1 MKSIIRKFL
10 SLSLAVVLAAA
21 PLNAFASDALGD
33 DLASSSV
40 EVNERTELN
49 AGTFWSN
56 TYSDLRQ
63 ENYVVYS
70 PSARVK
76 PIVSGGDYTTQ
87 LTTVSTAAKKLE
99 ARGYRVVAGING
111 DYYDTATGIP
121 LGSMMTEGVL
131 RNASSEY
138 YAIGFRD
145 DGSTVMGKP
154 SLRITAQSDY
164 GRSLTVTA
172 FNYVRQSS
180 FGIYLYDS
188 TFNARATTGT
198 SEEGVDV
205 VCSAVGGSLGLNGS
219 LTLVVEQVIEGGKD
233 TPVGAGQYVLSSN
246 LKAAGYV
253 EQLRALQPG
262 ERLTL
267 SVSANGSEW
276 NGVTNMIGALYQLV
290 DNGQV
295 CSGLVNGA
303 APRTAVGLKRDGSL
317 VLYTIDGRQSGYSI
331 GATLTQVAQRMVEL
345 GCVTALSLENQ
356 GLHAKMEERQALPLL
371 YKGSMREFYEG
382 EVRGILLELGCGTAL
397 SLDGGGSTAM
407 VATSPDSTV
416 STLVDKPSGGS
427 ERAVT
432 NHIFLVADS
441 RPTNSVGHVYL
452 ESESTRVLPNA
463 QVKLTATALDTNY
476 IPMANS
482 NVSLRADKGTIDG
495 NILTAPASGTVTV
508 TANAGG
514 ASAQTKIDV
523 ITQPDSISVKQ
534 NGKAVSAITLSA
546 GETATLTASAMY
558 RHLPVLGD
566 NKGFTWTV
574 QGNVGTIENGVFTAS
589 GSIGSGSVTASL
601 GRISVTVPVTVTA
614 RALRTLDGFETSF
627 ATATGTRAMLSY
639 NREMTRVHNGYASA
653 RLDYAIGSEGNAY
666 IGLNYAI
673 PSNYDQLNFWVYGD
687 NSGAQLALVTD
698 TGSVNLGALNFSG
711 WKLLTANLGAATA
724 ITGMIVS
731 SETELISAVYL
742 DQLVLSYGGLT
753 DTTAPKLS
761 LQYNAASNTVTGTV
775 KDDIDG
781 AAIPTIRVTYD
792 GKSYTSYT
800 YDQSSGALS
809 ITLPA
814 ADGAQHRVSVVA
826 GDASGNLSRAGV
838 NAGTSSA
845 TPAFA
850 DMQDHWANDAVAY
863 LKRSGISNGSNGNFL
878 PDTNISRQEFAVLL
892 ARYLGSSQDYS
903 SVQLPFADTNEIAS
917 WALNGAKAMYS
928 LGIIKGSSDGSGK
941 LYFNPTANVSRQEAV
956 TMLGRLTEKGYAQGA
971 LKFTDSSAIQSWAA
985 EYVSTLSEMGILTG
999 FNDGSFRPN
1008 GAMTRAQV
1016 ATVLYKF

>member
-1 MKSIIRKFL
+1 MKSILRRITA
-10 SLSLAVVLAAA
+10 LALCAVLLCSTA
-21 PLNAFASDALGD
+21 LASDALGGKIYGYTLDICD
-33 DLASSSV
+33 DTTLTREVMWSSS
-40 EVNERTELN
+40 R
-49 AGTFWSN
+49 
-56 TYSDLRQ
+56 SDLRT
-63 ENYVVYS
+63 ENYVTYKPSDSIS
-70 PSARVK
+70 PVVSFGSSIPDKQTVTSMAKALEKNGRRVL
-76 PIVSGGDYTTQ
+76 S
-87 LTTVSTAAKKLE
+87 
-99 ARGYRVVAGING
+99 GING
-111 DYYDTATGIP
+111 DYFVMATGDP
-121 LGSMMTEGVL
+121 LGIVITDGVL
-131 RNASSEY
+131 RSSASY
-138 YAIGFRD
+138 LHAIGFNA
-145 DGSTVMGKP
+145 DGSAVIGTP
-154 SLRITAQSDY
+154 NLSLMADFKGQSLKIADINKIRTNTGFY
-164 GRSLTVTA
+164 LFTDD
-172 FNYVRQSS
+172 
-180 FGIYLYDS
+180 FG
-188 TFNARATTGT
+188 NTTKNT
-198 SEEGVDV
+198 QKGVDV
-205 VCSAVGGSLGLNGS
+205 ILAPNTPGDQLKIGGTVSC
-219 LTLVVEQVIEGGKD
+219 TVEQVIEASGATAIPDGKFIMSISNKSGEWLQETIRSLQVGD
-233 TPVGAGQYVLSSN
+233 TVDINISSEDTRWNNVQHAVGAMYWI
-246 LKAAGYV
+246 LKDGKV
-253 EQLRALQPG
+253 D
-262 ERLTL
+262 T
-267 SVSANGSEW
+267 SISD
-276 NGVTNMIGALYQLV
+276 GA
-290 DNGQV
+290 
-295 CSGLVNGA
+295 S
-303 APRTAVGLKRDGSL
+303 APRTAVGVKPDGS
-317 VLYTIDGRQSGYSI
+317 VVFYTIDGRQSGYSI
-331 GATLTQVAQRMVEL
+331 GATLTQVAERMIEL
-345 GCVTALSLENQ
+345 GCV
-356 GLHAKMEERQALPLL
+356 
-371 YKGSMREFYEG
+371 
-382 EVRGILLELGCGTAL
+382 TAL
-397 SLDGGGSTAM
+397 SLDGGGSTAL
-407 VATSPDSTV
+407 VATQPDSTTA
-416 STLVDKPSGGS
+416 SLVNKPSGGS

-432 NHIFLVADS
+432 NHLFLVADS

-476 IPMANS
+476 IPMS
-482 NVSLRADKGTIDG
+482 SQDVTLRADRGTIDG
-495 NILTAPASGTVTV
+495 NVLTAPESGTVTV
-508 TANAGG
+508 TARAGG
-514 ASAQTKIDV
+514 ASTELEIEV
-523 ITQPDSISVKQ
+523 VTQPDSISVRQ
-534 NGKAVSAITLSA
+534 NGKAVSAITVSA

-639 NREMTRVHNGYASA
+639 NSEMTRVHNGYASA
-653 RLDYAIGSEGNAY
+653 RLDYATGSEGNAY

-673 PSNYDQLNFWVYGD
+673 PSSYDQLNFWVYGD

-724 ITGMIVS
+724 ITGMTVS
-731 SETELISAVYL
+731 SDAELISAVYL

-753 DTTAPKLS
+753 DTAAPKLS

-781 AAIPTIRVTYD
+781 VAIPTIRVTYD

-800 YDQSSGALS
+800 YNQSSGALS

-838 NAGTSSA
+838 NAGTSST

-999 FNDGSFRPN
+999 FDDGSFRPN

>member
-1 MKSIIRKFL
+1 MKALSRKCTAFLL
-10 SLSLAVVLAAA
+10 SLTLLLTLAPTALA
-21 PLNAFASDALGD
+21 SEALGD
-33 DLASSSV
+33 DLDLRSTTLNRGA
-40 EVNERTELN
+40 ELGE
-49 AGTFWSN
+49 GTFWSN
-56 TYSDLRQ
+56 TFSDLRQ
-63 ENYVVYS
+63 ENYVVYTPNTS
-70 PSARVK
+70 VT
-76 PIVSGGDYTTQ
+76 PIVTYGDYTTA
-87 LTTVSTAAKKLE
+87 TSTVSAAAKRLE
-99 ARGYRVVAGING
+99 EQGLRVVAGING
-111 DYYDTATGIP
+111 DYYDTLNGAP
-121 LGSMMTEGVL
+121 LGTVMTDGVL
-131 RNASSEY
+131 RVASASN
-138 YAIGFRD
+138 YAVGFRA
-145 DGSTVMGKP
+145 DGTAILGAPALAMQVKSANTSF
-154 SLRITAQSDY
+154 SLAAVNQVRYSY
-164 GRSLTVTA
+164 G
-172 FNYVRQSS
+172 
-180 FGIYLYDS
+180 GIYLYTYD
-188 TFNARATTGT
+188 FNARRSTGT
-198 SEEGVDV
+198 NAAGYDV
-205 VCSAVGGSLGLNGS
+205 VCSAVDGRLSIGEA
-219 LTLVVEQVIEGGKD
+219 LTLTVDEILPEATDTAVSEGK
-233 TPVGAGQYVLSSN
+233 YVLTAN
-246 LKAAGYV
+246 LLSGEENLAL
-253 EQLRALQPG
+253 LRALAVG
-262 ERLTL
+262 DTLT
-267 SVSANGSEW
+267 VTVRAADEGW
-276 NGVTNMIGALYQLV
+276 NDVDYMIGALYQLV

-331 GATLTQVAQRMVEL
+331 GATLTQVAERMVEL
-345 GCVTALSLENQ
+345 GCV
-356 GLHAKMEERQALPLL
+356 
-371 YKGSMREFYEG
+371 
-382 EVRGILLELGCGTAL
+382 TAL

-441 RPTNSVGHVYL
+441 RPTNVVGHVYL

-495 NILTAPASGTVTV
+495 NVLTAPASGTVTV

-614 RALRTLDGFETSF
+614 RALRTLDGFESEFST
-627 ATATGTRAMLSY
+627 TTGTRAMLARSTD
-639 NREMTRVHNGYASA
+639 MTRVHNGYASA
-653 RLDYAIGSEGNAY
+653 RLDYATGSEGNAY

-673 PSNYDQLNFWVYGD
+673 PSNYDQLNLWVYGD

-711 WKLLTANLGAATA
+711 WKLLTAKLGTATA
-724 ITGMIVS
+724 VTGLTVS
-731 SETELISAVYL
+731 SASDLISAVYL

-838 NAGTSSA
+838 NAGTSST
-845 TPAFA
+845 TPAFN
-850 DMQDHWANDAVAY
+850 DMKDHWANDAVAY

-971 LKFTDSSAIQSWAA
+971 LKFTDNSAIQSWAA
-985 EYVSTLSEMGILTG
+985 EYVSTLSTMGILTG
-999 FNDGSFRPN
+999 FSDGSFRPN

>member
-131 RNASSEY
+131 RNASSKY

-345 GCVTALSLENQ
+345 GCV
-356 GLHAKMEERQALPLL
+356 
-371 YKGSMREFYEG
+371 
-382 EVRGILLELGCGTAL
+382 TAL

-698 TGSVNLGALNFSG
+698 AGSVNLGALNFSG
-711 WKLLTANLGAATA
+711 WKLLTAKLGTATA
-724 ITGMIVS
+724 VTGLTVS
-731 SETELISAVYL
+731 SASDLISAIYL

-800 YDQSSGALS
+800 YNQSSGALS
-809 ITLPA
+809 ISLPA
-814 ADGAQHRVSVVA
+814 ADGAQHRVNVVA
-826 GDASGNLSRAGV
+826 GDASGNLSRAGM
-838 NAGTSSA
+838 NAGTSST
-845 TPAFA
+845 TPAFN
-850 DMQDHWANDAVAY
+850 DMKDHWANDAVAY

-892 ARYLGSSQDYS
+892 ARYLGSSQDHS

-985 EYVSTLSEMGILTG
+985 EYVSTLSTMGILTG
-999 FNDGSFRPN
+999 FSDGSFRPN

>member
-1 MKSIIRKFL
+1 M
-10 SLSLAVVLAAA
+10 
-21 PLNAFASDALGD
+21 
-33 DLASSSV
+33 
-40 EVNERTELN
+40 
-49 AGTFWSN
+49 
-56 TYSDLRQ
+56 
-63 ENYVVYS
+63 VYS
-70 PSARVK
+70 PNARVK

-131 RNASSEY
+131 RNASGED

-198 SEEGVDV
+198 SEAGVDV
-205 VCSAVGGSLGLNGS
+205 ICSAVGGSLSIGGS
-219 LTLVVEQVIEGGKD
+219 LMLQVEQVVEGGKD

-246 LKAAGYV
+246 LKAGAYAD
-253 EQLRALQPG
+253 QLRALQVG
-262 ERLTL
+262 ERLTV
-267 SVSANGSEW
+267 SVSASGSDW
-276 NGVTNMIGALYQLV
+276 NNVTNMIGALYQLV
-290 DNGQV
+290 ENGQV
-295 CSGLVNGA
+295 CSGLLNGA
-303 APRTAVGLKRDGSL
+303 APRTAIGLKRDGSL

-345 GCVTALSLENQ
+345 GCVTALSL
-356 GLHAKMEERQALPLL
+356 
-371 YKGSMREFYEG
+371 
-382 EVRGILLELGCGTAL
+382 
-397 SLDGGGSTAM
+397 DGGGSTAM
-407 VATSPDSTV
+407 VATSPDSTTA
-416 STLVDKPSGGS
+416 TLVDKPSGGS

-432 NHIFLVADS
+432 NHVFLVANS
-441 RPTNSVGHVYL
+441 QPTNIVGHVYL
-452 ESESTRVLPNA
+452 ESESARVLPNA

-476 IPMANS
+476 IPMTNTT
-482 NVSLRADKGTIDG
+482 VTLRADKGTIDG

-639 NREMTRVHNGYASA
+639 NSEMTRVHNGYASA

-731 SETELISAVYL
+731 SDTELISAVYL

-800 YDQSSGALS
+800 YNQSSGALS

-838 NAGTSSA
+838 NAGTSST

-850 DMQDHWANDAVAY
+850 DMRDHWANDAVAY

-878 PDTNISRQEFAVLL
+878 PDTKISRQEFAVLL
-892 ARYLGSSQDYS
+892 ARYLGSSKDYS

-985 EYVSTLSEMGILTG
+985 EYVSTLSTMGILTG
-999 FNDGSFRPN
+999 FDDGSFRPDA
-1008 GAMTRAQV
+1008 AMTRAQV

>member
-70 PSARVK
+70 PNARVK

-205 VCSAVGGSLGLNGS
+205 VCSAVSGSLGLNGS

-331 GATLTQVAQRMVEL
+331 GATLTQVAERMVEL
-345 GCVTALSLENQ
+345 GCV
-356 GLHAKMEERQALPLL
+356 
-371 YKGSMREFYEG
+371 
-382 EVRGILLELGCGTAL
+382 TAL

-441 RPTNSVGHVYL
+441 RPTNVVGHVYL

-495 NILTAPASGTVTV
+495 NVLTAPASGT
-508 TANAGG
+508 
-514 ASAQTKIDV
+514 
-523 ITQPDSISVKQ
+523 
-534 NGKAVSAITLSA
+534 
-546 GETATLTASAMY
+546 
-558 RHLPVLGD
+558 
-566 NKGFTWTV
+566 
-574 QGNVGTIENGVFTAS
+574 
-589 GSIGSGSVTASL
+589 
-601 GRISVTVPVTVTA
+601 VTVTA
-614 RALRTLDGFETSF
+614 RALRTLDGFESEFST
-627 ATATGTRAMLSY
+627 TTGTRAMLARSTD
-639 NREMTRVHNGYASA
+639 MTRVHNGYASA
-653 RLDYAIGSEGNAY
+653 RLDYATGSEGNAY

-673 PSNYDQLNFWVYGD
+673 PSNYDQLNLWVYGD

-711 WKLLTANLGAATA
+711 WKLLTAKLGTATA
-724 ITGMIVS
+724 VTGLTVS
-731 SETELISAVYL
+731 SASDLISAVYL

-838 NAGTSSA
+838 NAGTSST
-845 TPAFA
+845 TPAFN
-850 DMQDHWANDAVAY
+850 DMKDHWANDAVAY

>member
-70 PSARVK
+70 PNARVK

-253 EQLRALQPG
+253 EQLRALQSG

-331 GATLTQVAQRMVEL
+331 GATLTQVAERMVEL
-345 GCVTALSLENQ
+345 GCVTALSLD
-356 GLHAKMEERQALPLL
+356 
-371 YKGSMREFYEG
+371 GS
-382 EVRGILLELGCGTAL
+382 
-397 SLDGGGSTAM
+397 GS
-407 VATSPDSTV
+407 SPDSTV

-495 NILTAPASGTVTV
+495 DVL
-508 TANAGG
+508 AGRDAARRQG
-514 ASAQTKIDV
+514 HDRRQCPDRARLRHRDGDGERGRRERADEDRCHHAARQHQRQAERQGRERYHAQRGRDG
-523 ITQPDSISVKQ
+523 D
-534 NGKAVSAITLSA
+534 AD
-546 GETATLTASAMY
+546 
-558 RHLPVLGD
+558 RLGD
-566 NKGFTWTV
+566 VPPFAGARRQ
-574 QGNVGTIENGVFTAS
+574 QG
-589 GSIGSGSVTASL
+589 L
-601 GRISVTVPVTVTA
+601 YLD
-614 RALRTLDGFETSF
+614 RAGQCRHD
-627 ATATGTRAMLSY
+627 RK
-639 NREMTRVHNGYASA
+639 RR
-653 RLDYAIGSEGNAY
+653 
-666 IGLNYAI
+666 
-673 PSNYDQLNFWVYGD
+673 VYGVRQHRQRQRD
-687 NSGAQLALVTD
+687 GEPRPHFRD
-698 TGSVNLGALNFSG
+698 GPCDG
-711 WKLLTANLGAATA
+711 
-724 ITGMIVS
+724 
-731 SETELISAVYL
+731 
-742 DQLVLSYGGLT
+742 
-753 DTTAPKLS
+753 
-761 LQYNAASNTVTGTV
+761 
-775 KDDIDG
+775 DG
-781 AAIPTIRVTYD
+781 AR
-792 GKSYTSYT
+792 
-800 YDQSSGALS
+800 
-809 ITLPA
+809 PA
-814 ADGAQHRVSVVA
+814 H
-826 GDASGNLSRAGV
+826 
-838 NAGTSSA
+838 
-845 TPAFA
+845 
-850 DMQDHWANDAVAY
+850 
-863 LKRSGISNGSNGNFL
+863 
-878 PDTNISRQEFAVLL
+878 
-892 ARYLGSSQDYS
+892 AR
-903 SVQLPFADTNEIAS
+903 
-917 WALNGAKAMYS
+917 
-928 LGIIKGSSDGSGK
+928 
-941 LYFNPTANVSRQEAV
+941 
-956 TMLGRLTEKGYAQGA
+956 RL
-971 LKFTDSSAIQSWAA
+971 
-985 EYVSTLSEMGILTG
+985 
-999 FNDGSFRPN
+999 
-1008 GAMTRAQV
+1008 
-1016 ATVLYKF
+1016 

>member
-70 PSARVK
+70 PNARVK

-121 LGSMMTEGVL
+121 LGSMITEGVL

-145 DGSTVMGKP
+145 DDSTVMGKP

-345 GCVTALSLENQ
+345 GCVTALSL
-356 GLHAKMEERQALPLL
+356 
-371 YKGSMREFYEG
+371 
-382 EVRGILLELGCGTAL
+382 
-397 SLDGGGSTAM
+397 DGGGSTAM

-495 NILTAPASGTVTV
+495 NVLTAPASGTVTV

-639 NREMTRVHNGYASA
+639 NSEMTRVHNGYASA

-731 SETELISAVYL
+731 SDTELISAVYL

-781 AAIPTIRVTYD
+781 AAIPTIHVTYD
-792 GKSYTSYT
+792 GKSYTSYA
-800 YDQSSGALS
+800 YNQSSGALS

-814 ADGAQHRVSVVA
+814 GDGAQHRVSVVA

-850 DMQDHWANDAVAY
+850 DMRDHWANDAVAY

-878 PDTNISRQEFAVLL
+878 PDTKISRQEFAVLL
-892 ARYLGSSQDYS
+892 ARYLGSSQDHS

>member
-70 PSARVK
+70 PNARVK

-131 RNASSEY
+131 RNASNEY

-262 ERLTL
+262 ERLTV
-267 SVSANGSEW
+267 SVSASGSEW

-331 GATLTQVAQRMVEL
+331 GATLTQVAERMVEL
-345 GCVTALSLENQ
+345 GCV
-356 GLHAKMEERQALPLL
+356 
-371 YKGSMREFYEG
+371 
-382 EVRGILLELGCGTAL
+382 TAL

-441 RPTNSVGHVYL
+441 QPTNIVGHVYL

-495 NILTAPASGTVTV
+495 NVLTAPASGTVTV

-523 ITQPDSISVKQ
+523 ITQPDSISVRQ

-627 ATATGTRAMLSY
+627 AAATGTRAMLSY
-639 NREMTRVHNGYASA
+639 NSEMTRVHNGYASA

-731 SETELISAVYL
+731 SDTELISAVYL

-761 LQYNAASNTVTGTV
+761 FQYNAASNTVTGTV

-781 AAIPTIRVTYD
+781 AAIPTIHVTYD

-800 YDQSSGALS
+800 YNQSSGALS
-809 ITLPA
+809 ISLPA
-814 ADGAQHRVSVVA
+814 ADGAQHRVNVVA

-838 NAGTSSA
+838 NAGTSST
-845 TPAFA
+845 TPAFN
-850 DMQDHWANDAVAY
+850 DMKDHWANDAVAY

-892 ARYLGSSQDYS
+892 ARYLGSSQDHS

>member
-1 MKSIIRKFL
+1 MTHAGGIFTDPKDVLQQHALTYQPGGDVQPMVIYGSTLYGRSTMSKIATYLDNQNL
-10 SLSLAVVLAAA
+10 SLVAGVNGSFFDMSTGIPYGFLVTDGVLRTSGNVNSVGFFKNGSAIIAS
-21 PLNAFASDALGD
+21 PDLHVLLTGGAFSD
-33 DLASSSV
+33 
-40 EVNERTELN
+40 TEIFYN
-49 AGTFWSN
+49 K
-56 TYSDLRQ
+56 
-63 ENYVVYS
+63 V
-70 PSARVK
+70 
-76 PIVSGGDYTTQ
+76 
-87 LTTVSTAAKKLE
+87 LTTTN
-99 ARGYRVVAGING
+99 GIG
-111 DYYDTATGIP
+111 LYSRDYDTATKNTVSAYNLVLKP
-121 LGSMMTEGVL
+121 VSGSD
-131 RNASSEY
+131 SE
-138 YAIGFRD
+138 
-145 DGSTVMGKP
+145 
-154 SLRITAQSDY
+154 
-164 GRSLTVTA
+164 
-172 FNYVRQSS
+172 
-180 FGIYLYDS
+180 
-188 TFNARATTGT
+188 
-198 SEEGVDV
+198 
-205 VCSAVGGSLGLNGS
+205 
-219 LTLVVEQVIEGGKD
+219 
-233 TPVGAGQYVLSSN
+233 
-246 LKAAGYV
+246 
-253 EQLRALQPG
+253 
-262 ERLTL
+262 LTL
-267 SVSANGSEW
+267 SGEMTLEVTKITQSAASCAIPAGGFVLSIAEQTSYASVLANMKAFKVGDRVTVSVRCADEWEDVAYACGGGDLLVEDENALENFTLDTKNEQRARTAIGIKPDGTVVIYTADESANSAG
-276 NGVTNMIGALYQLV
+276 MDLYDLA
-290 DNGQV
+290 DMME
-295 CSGLVNGA
+295 S
-303 APRTAVGLKRDGSL
+303 
-317 VLYTIDGRQSGYSI
+317 
-331 GATLTQVAQRMVEL
+331 L
-345 GCVTALSLENQ
+345 GCETALN
-356 GLHAKMEERQALPLL
+356 
-371 YKGSMREFYEG
+371 
-382 EVRGILLELGCGTAL
+382 
-397 SLDGGGSTAM
+397 LDGGGST
-407 VATSPDSTV
+407 
-416 STLVDKPSGGS
+416 TLCVTLPEDGNAGVYNTPSEGS
-427 ERAVT
+427 LRAVT

-482 NVSLRADKGTIDG
+482 NVSLRADRGTIDG

-574 QGNVGTIENGVFTAS
+574 QGNVGTIENGVFAAS

-653 RLDYAIGSEGNAY
+653 RLDYATGSEGNAY

-731 SETELISAVYL
+731 SDTELISAVYL

-781 AAIPTIRVTYD
+781 AAIPTIHVTYD

-800 YDQSSGALS
+800 YSQSSGALS

-814 ADGAQHRVSVVA
+814 ADGAQHRVNVVA
-826 GDASGNLSRAGV
+826 GDASGNLSRAGM
-838 NAGTSSA
+838 NAGTSST
-845 TPAFA
+845 TPAFN
-850 DMQDHWANDAVAY
+850 DMKDHWANDAVAY

-892 ARYLGSSQDYS
+892 ARYLGSSQDHS

>member
-70 PSARVK
+70 PNARVK

-138 YAIGFRD
+138 YAIGFCD

-180 FGIYLYDS
+180 FGIYLYDA

-246 LKAAGYV
+246 LKAASYV

-267 SVSANGSEW
+267 SVSASGSEW
-276 NGVTNMIGALYQLV
+276 SGVTNMIGALYQLV

-345 GCVTALSLENQ
+345 GCV
-356 GLHAKMEERQALPLL
+356 
-371 YKGSMREFYEG
+371 
-382 EVRGILLELGCGTAL
+382 TAL

-495 NILTAPASGTVTV
+495 NVLTAPASGTVTV

-639 NREMTRVHNGYASA
+639 NSEMTRVHNGYASA

-731 SETELISAVYL
+731 SDTELISAVYL

-800 YDQSSGALS
+800 YNQSSGALS

-850 DMQDHWANDAVAY
+850 DMRDHWANDAVAY

-971 LKFTDSSAIQSWAA
+971 LKFTDNSAIQSWAA

>member
-1 MKSIIRKFL
+1 MKALSRKCTAFLL
-10 SLSLAVVLAAA
+10 SLTLLLTLAPTALA
-21 PLNAFASDALGD
+21 SEALGD
-33 DLASSSV
+33 DLDLRSTTLNRGA
-40 EVNERTELN
+40 ELGE
-49 AGTFWSN
+49 GTFWNN
-56 TYSDLRQ
+56 TFSDLRQ
-63 ENYVVYS
+63 ENYVVYTPNTS
-70 PSARVK
+70 VT
-76 PIVSGGDYTTQ
+76 PIVTYGDYTTA
-87 LTTVSTAAKKLE
+87 TSTVSAAAKRLE
-99 ARGYRVVAGING
+99 EQGLRVVAGING
-111 DYYDTATGIP
+111 DYYDTLNGAP
-121 LGSMMTEGVL
+121 LGTVMTDGVL
-131 RNASSEY
+131 RVASASN
-138 YAIGFRD
+138 YAVGFRA
-145 DGSTVMGKP
+145 DG
-154 SLRITAQSDY
+154 TAILGAPALAMQVESANTSFSIAAVNQVRYSY
-164 GRSLTVTA
+164 G
-172 FNYVRQSS
+172 
-180 FGIYLYDS
+180 GIYLYTYD
-188 TFNARATTGT
+188 FNARRSTGT
-198 SEEGVDV
+198 NAAGYDV
-205 VCSAVGGSLGLNGS
+205 VCSAVDGRLGIGES
-219 LTLVVEQVIEGGKD
+219 LTLTVDEILPEATDTAVSEGK
-233 TPVGAGQYVLSSN
+233 YVLTAN
-246 LKAAGYV
+246 LLSGEENLAL
-253 EQLRALQPG
+253 LRALAVG
-262 ERLTL
+262 DTLT
-267 SVSANGSEW
+267 VTVRAADGGW
-276 NGVTNMIGALYQLV
+276 NDVDYMIGALYQLV

-331 GATLTQVAQRMVEL
+331 GATLTQVAERMVEL
-345 GCVTALSLENQ
+345 GCV
-356 GLHAKMEERQALPLL
+356 
-371 YKGSMREFYEG
+371 
-382 EVRGILLELGCGTAL
+382 TAL

-432 NHIFLVADS
+432 NHVFLVANS
-441 RPTNSVGHVYL
+441 QPTNIVGHVYL

-495 NILTAPASGTVTV
+495 NVLTAPASGTVTV

-534 NGKAVSAITLSA
+534 NGKAVTSITLSA
-546 GETATLTASAMY
+546 GETAELSASAMY

-639 NREMTRVHNGYASA
+639 NSEMTRVHNGYASA
-653 RLDYAIGSEGNAY
+653 RLDYATGSEGNAY

-711 WKLLTANLGAATA
+711 WKLLTAKLGTATA
-724 ITGMIVS
+724 VTGLTVS
-731 SETELISAVYL
+731 SASDLISAIYL

-800 YDQSSGALS
+800 YNQSSGALS
-809 ITLPA
+809 ISLPA
-814 ADGAQHRVSVVA
+814 ADGAQHRVNVVA
-826 GDASGNLSRAGV
+826 GDASGNLSRAGM
-838 NAGTSSA
+838 NAGTSST
-845 TPAFA
+845 TPAFN
-850 DMQDHWANDAVAY
+850 DMKDHWANDAVAY

-892 ARYLGSSQDYS
+892 ARYLGSSQDHS

-985 EYVSTLSEMGILTG
+985 EYVSTLSTMGILTG
-999 FNDGSFRPN
+999 FSDGSFRPN